1 MIVCQH
7 QGHYAVFLFYLNIA
21 GFRRRRKLRKDFK
34 ESKLCREKR
43 YKAQS
48 TL

>member
-1 MIVCQH
+1 MIVYQH

-21 GFRRRRKLRKDFK
+21 GFPRRRKLRKDFK

-43 YKAQS
+43 YNAQS
-48 TL
+48 IL